1 MLSSPGAENKG
12 RKTKRRKKEHNAT
25 LAFNVIGNSLKKS
38 GPEEKVMHSSSPRV
52 SQNEL
57 FSLQN

>member
-12 RKTKRRKKEHNAT
+12 RKKKEKKQEHNAT

-38 GPEEKVMHSSSPRV
+38 GRRKKSCSHHHLEYTGT
-52 SQNEL
+52 
-57 FSLQN
+57 FSLQI